1 MTAVLTYYEAAEF
14 GSIVQLEVSRDLGSF
29 VVTRQGKRRPKDG
42 QFSHI
47 RPTRAEAYDA
57 AVLECRR
64 NVSAKRH
71 DLENAEADLQRMER
85 MRESQ

>member
-14 GSIVQLEVSRDLGSF
+14 GSIVQIEVTEDMGSF

-42 QFSHI
+42 QYSHI

-57 AVLECRR
+57 AVLECRKT
-64 NVSAKRH
+64 VAKRRH
-71 DLENAEADLQRMER
+71 ELENAEVDLQRMEAMKR
-85 MRESQ
+85 SQ

>member
-1 MTAVLTYYEAAEF
+1 MTDLMAYYEAAEF
-14 GSIVQLEVSRDLGSF
+14 GSIVQIEVVQDLGSF

-47 RPTRAEAYDA
+47 RPTRAEAYEA
-57 AVLECRR
+57 AVLECRKT
-64 NVSAKRH
+64 VSKRRH
-71 DLENAEADLQRMER
+71 ELENAEEDLRRMER